1 MNEQSVAEAADRLWN
16 AALSGTPTGPVR
28 ELIGTQ
34 DLTTAYT
41 VQQRGIDRRLAAGD
55 RVVGR
60 KVGLTAPVVQAQLG
74 VDQPDF
80 GTLLASMGVDGP
92 VATGRVIA
100 PRVEAEIA
108 FVMASDVTTV
118 PDDPADLL
126 AAVARA
132 VPAIEVVDSRIA
144 GWDITITDTIA
155 DNASSGL
162 FVLGSDE
169 VELDVDA
176 LREVEVVMNDG
187 DADVSSGH
195 GSACLGNPLAALA
208 WVARALADLGTP
220 LRAGEV
226 VLSGALGPMVDAA
239 PGRRYVATF
248 RHGGR
253 TSEVAVEF
261 EGARA

>member
-1 MNEQSVAEAADRLWN
+1 MNEQSVAEAADRLWD
-16 AALSGTPTGPVR
+16 AAASGTPTGPVR
-28 ELIGTQ
+28 ELIGTE
-34 DLTTAYT
+34 DLSTAYT

-80 GTLLASMGVDGP
+80 GTLLASMTVDGP
-92 VATGRVIA
+92 VAAHRVLA

-108 FVMASDVTTV
+108 FVMAADVTTV
-118 PDDPADLL
+118 PDDPAELL
-126 AAVARA
+126 GVIARA

-162 FVLGSDE
+162 FVLGTDE
-169 VELDVDA
+169 VALDADA
-176 LREVEVVMNDG
+176 LREVTVTMTDG
-187 DADVSSGH
+187 ATELSSGQ
-195 GSACLGNPLAALA
+195 GSACLGSPLAALA
-208 WVARALADLGTP
+208 WVARTLADLGTP

-226 VLSGALGPMVDAA
+226 VLSGALGPMVDAL
-239 PGRRYVATF
+239 PGHRYVATF
-248 RHGGR
+248 RHGDR

-261 EGARA
+261 EEVGA